1 MSACWFWVGVVL
13 VTMSALGT
21 AFGGVLI
28 KNNWG
33 YWKPT
38 QARSEEDLTVTVL
51 VHGEA
56 GPHDL
61 LLRNVG
67 VVWMTLG
74 SDRRQESIG
83 DKGQADF
90 KNVPASFRGQEVP
103 ISIEAQGFEMVR
115 PSERYRLSGASI
127 DVTVRRRAARF
138 AGRVQDKAGK
148 PISDAVVSVAGMS
161 VTTDIAGHFELT
173 VPGDR
178 LRPGLSLQV
187 DAAGY
192 ATSQTEITPGA
203 NDSVITLKRG
213 SQ

>member
-1 MSACWFWVGVVL
+1 MSACWFWVG
-13 VTMSALGT
+13 T
-21 AFGGVLI
+21 AMVGVCAVGGVFGGTLI

-38 QARSEEDLTVTVL
+38 QASREEVLTVTVL

-61 LLRNVG
+61 VLRNVG
-67 VVWMTLG
+67 IVWMTLG
-74 SDRRQESIG
+74 PDRRQESIG

-90 KNVPASFRGQEVP
+90 KNIPASFRGQEVP
-103 ISIEAQGFEMVR
+103 VSIEAQGFEMVR
-115 PSERYRLSGASI
+115 PSEKYRLSGASI
-127 DVTVRRRAARF
+127 DITVRRRAACF

-148 PISDAVVSVAGMS
+148 PILDAVVSIAGLS
-161 VTTDIAGHFELT
+161 VKTDVTGHFELT

-178 LRPGLSLQV
+178 LKPELPVQV

-192 ATSQTEITPGA
+192 TTGRTTVTPGA
-203 NDSVITLKRG
+203 NDLVMILRRRS
-213 SQ
+213 